1 MAYEPRPSNSL
12 FDMNPS
18 DIFRDFGRQLFP
30 QMPESTM
37 KTDIREYDTTYV
49 LEAELPGI
57 EKENI
62 SLEYTNGILSISADQ
77 STENEVKSDLGRV
90 IHRERSLSTIKRQF
104 TFDNVREEGIKA
116 DFNNGVLKVTLPKT
130 SRETHSKH
138 IEIN

>member
-30 QMPESTM
+30 QLPESTM

-57 EKENI
+57 EKKNI
-62 SLEYTNGILSISADQ
+62 NIEYTNGILSISANQ
-77 STENEVKSDLGRV
+77 STDNEVKNDLGRI

-104 TFDNVREEGIKA
+104 TFDNIREDGITA
-116 DFNNGVLKVTLPKT
+116 DFSNGVLKVTLPKT
-130 SRETHSKH
+130 SRAMHSKR